1 MKEQN
6 EIFIDGSQILVV
18 DTYISLGLQIIK
30 KSICLVIVSNPI
42 NLRAG
47 SDYSNHVVTES
58 SVVESHVK
66 N

>member
-6 EIFIDGSQILVV
+6 EIFIDGSQILMVN
-18 DTYISLGLQIIK
+18 TYISLGLQKIK